1 MVAALE
7 ASICSDV
14 AAAGGGSAAE
24 DGVDGM
30 VLHFKSL
37 SRKEL
42 QGLCKQNKLKANDTL
57 ENMAAAMEAFRCS
70 AVPVAGVVSAALEAF
85 RCSAVAV
92 ADDGSA
98 AEDDNEEVEDDEG

>member
-1 MVAALE
+1 MWLLVVVGALQR
-7 ASICSDV
+7 STP
-14 AAAGGGSAAE
+14 AE
-24 DGVDGM
+24 DGVNGM
-30 VLHFKSL
+30 VLDFKSL

-70 AVPVAGVVSAALEAF
+70 TVP
-85 RCSAVAV
+85 V